1 MLFTK
6 LVLIFIKVPGLFI
19 IVARLKVLLRELS
32 TISIK
37 AFLWELDV
45 CLLKVI
51 ISLSSGGG
59 KKDNMKSM
67 KMNN

>member
-37 AFLWELDV
+37 AFLWEPSA

-51 ISLSSGGG
+51 ISLSSGG
-59 KKDNMKSM
+59 KKKTI
-67 KMNN
+67 

>member
-19 IVARLKVLLRELS
+19 IVARLKVLLQELS

-37 AFLWELDV
+37 AFLWEQAAS
-45 CLLKVI
+45 LLQVI
-51 ISLSSGGG
+51 ISLSSGRVGGGGDG
-59 KKDNMKSM
+59 KKRQ
-67 KMNN
+67 